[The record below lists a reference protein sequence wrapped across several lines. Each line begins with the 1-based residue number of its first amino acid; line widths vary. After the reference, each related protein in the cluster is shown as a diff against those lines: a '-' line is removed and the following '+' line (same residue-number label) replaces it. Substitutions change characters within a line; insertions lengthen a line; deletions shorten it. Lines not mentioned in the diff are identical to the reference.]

1 MDNLIICE
9 RCGSDGCYVQEV
21 NQDIKNYQCYGC
33 GFMTNSI
40 MKKDSQFLEEQ
51 MELLPNLY
59 KELMGEDESG
69 KVWMPSTVN
78 LPEKGMVFANGSNAD
93 NWKWA
98 AVKSIPVLEDEKE
111 KYPIPGKK
119 GEFYKKR
126 VDMDTLKEF
135 EEGDYME
142 ALDYIE
148 VFDEDLDIEK

>member
-148 VFDEDLDIEK
+148 VFDEDLDTEE